1 MSQEGLS
8 RRAFAKGIS
17 AGACA
22 ALLGLRPRRA
32 GLCATGSEP
41 EALQEVTFYRRL
53 EGGRIECEVCPKRCR
68 IADLER
74 GYCGNKENRGGRYY
88 TLVHSRPCAV
98 NADPIEKKP
107 FFHVLPGTLSFSI
120 ATAGCNFECQFCQ
133 NWQIA
138 QFRPEQVKSVWL
150 PPAEVAKRAE
160 ESGCRTIA
168 YTYSE
173 PVVFYEYMFDTAV
186 EGKRHGIGSVVVT
199 NGYINE
205 EPLRRLCDHV
215 MAVKVDL
222 KAFTERFY
230 RELCK
235 GELAPVKETLKRL
248 VAWNVWTE
256 IVVLILPTQND
267 SPSEIREMAKW
278 IHNELS
284 PDIPLHFSRFHP
296 AYKIKDLPPTPVA
309 TLERCH
315 GIAREEGLR
324 FVYVGNVPGHP
335 KESTLCPK
343 CNQVVIGRVGF
354 TVTKRNL
361 KDGRCGSCGH
371 EIPGIWA

>member
-1 MSQEGLS
+1 MSQWGVS
-8 RRAFAKGIS
+8 RRDFARGIS

-22 ALLGLRPRRA
+22 ALVGLWPRNA
-32 GLCATGSEP
+32 GLCATGSET
-41 EALQEVTFYRRL
+41 ETLQEVTFYRRL

-68 IADLER
+68 IAELER

-138 QFRPEQVKSVWL
+138 QFRPEQVKAMWL
-150 PPAEVAKRAE
+150 PPGEVVRKAK

-173 PVVFYEYMFDTAV
+173 PVVFYEYMYDTAV
-186 EGKRHGIGSVVVT
+186 EGNRQGIGSVVVT

-230 RELCK
+230 KELCK

-248 VAWNVWTE
+248 VAWKIWTE

-278 IHNELS
+278 IHGELS
-284 PDIPLHFSRFHP
+284 PDVPIHFSRFHP
-296 AYKIKDLPPTPVA
+296 AYKIKDLPPTPVV

-315 GIAREEGLR
+315 GIATEEGLR
-324 FVYVGNVPGHP
+324 FVYVGNIPGHP
-335 KESTLCPK
+335 KESTYCPK
-343 CNQVVIGRVGF
+343 CHQVVMGRVGF

-361 KDGRCGSCGH
+361 KDGRCGSCGQ
-371 EIPGIWA
+371 EIPGKWS